1 MLKFLDLRPVSLW
14 HHALVMDGCDY
25 VSTVES
31 KFYLLRP
38 PNQKLNGIQLGALG
52 LILEYLLLDRQAFL
66 QVPDS
71 LSDLETLDKRQ
82 LA

>member
-1 MLKFLDLRPVSLW
+1 MSLG
-14 HHALVMDGCDY
+14 HHALVMDGRDD
-25 VSTVES
+25 VSAVKS

-71 LSDLETLDKRQ
+71 LADLETLDKRKF
-82 LA
+82 AKS